1 MNFFNNKKRKKKKK
15 KEASEVDIVG
25 HNDIGRD
32 NCCLIEERTRSLI
45 EKQKGELNIV
55 GAMVGNPN
63 MAGSQGNNKSSE
75 MTTIFIYKKL
85 NMYFFFGWSLLI
97 FFLNRT

>member
-1 MNFFNNKKRKKKKK
+1 M
-15 KEASEVDIVG
+15 G

-85 NMYFFFGWSLLI
+85 NMYFFFGWSL
-97 FFLNRT
+97 FFFFSEQKLDWQLCLCGSFIPVGNEL

>member
-1 MNFFNNKKRKKKKK
+1 M
-15 KEASEVDIVG
+15 G
-25 HNDIGRD
+25 HNEIGRD
-32 NCCLIEERTRSLI
+32 NCCLIEERTSSLI

-85 NMYFFFGWSLLI
+85 NMYFFLVGH
-97 FFLNRT
+97 FFFFF

>member
-1 MNFFNNKKRKKKKK
+1 M
-15 KEASEVDIVG
+15 G

-63 MAGSQGNNKSSE
+63 MAGSQGNNKSSG
-75 MTTIFIYKKL
+75 MTTNLGTLFLIQRD
-85 NMYFFFGWSLLI
+85 NMGRYRISMNKNL
-97 FFLNRT
+97 